1 MLVVVFVI
9 RWKHSSDPE
18 NLLNLNAA
26 FWIRKARGLGWVVVN
41 QGLHWVKL
49 ILVSHKIR
57 KKEDQEDYDEGEGK
71 RGGGGEGEGGEE
83 KEESLRKK
91 RLNTM
96 RAYQLVIIRLLDA
109 TG

>member
-1 MLVVVFVI
+1 M
-9 RWKHSSDPE
+9 DPQGT
-18 NLLNLNAA
+18 
-26 FWIRKARGLGWVVVN
+26 RVGLGSCESGTTLGEIDISQPQN
-41 QGLHWVKL
+41 Q
-49 ILVSHKIR
+49 

-71 RGGGGEGEGGEE
+71 TGGGGEGEGGEE

-96 RAYQLVIIRLLDA
+96 RAYQLVTIRLLDA

>member
-9 RWKHSSDPE
+9 CWKHSCDPE
-18 NLLNLNAA
+18 NPLRFLNAA

-71 RGGGGEGEGGEE
+71 RGGEGGGEVGEG
-83 KEESLRKK
+83 KE
-91 RLNTM
+91 
-96 RAYQLVIIRLLDA
+96 
-109 TG
+109 

>member
-41 QGLHWVKL
+41 RGLHWVKL

-57 KKEDQEDYDEGEGK
+57 KKKTKKIMMKEKEKE
-71 RGGGGEGEGGEE
+71 EE
-83 KEESLRKK
+83 KEEEK
-91 RLNTM
+91 
-96 RAYQLVIIRLLDA
+96 
-109 TG
+109 